1 MKYGLRQDNLVLAGL
16 SFHNLPDQ
24 KAADD
29 TLRTGQ
35 VYRTFLLFALFVS
48 GCSTQPH
55 VIEQSQFEV
64 AGPEEVF
71 VVREGLHTG
80 IVVPSGT
87 IRSRLPQLDSRFPD
101 SPYLEFGWGDKTYYE
116 AKEVTSGL
124 TLRAVF
130 LPTDSV
136 MRVVAIPESPA
147 IHFAGVELEALC
159 LDRQQYSLLIGF
171 IEHSF
176 YRDSEGNLVKSKD
189 GFEGDSQFFRA
200 EGTYFMFNTC
210 NNWTA
215 KGLRSAGLGISPT
228 FKFTA
233 GGTMNYLSKNREAL
247 ANPSCYPQS
256 R

>member
-1 MKYGLRQDNLVLAGL
+1 LITGSAFRIPLLLA
-16 SFHNLPDQ
+16 
-24 KAADD
+24 
-29 TLRTGQ
+29 
-35 VYRTFLLFALFVS
+35 LLIVS
-48 GCSTQPH
+48 ACSTQPR
-55 VIEQSQFEV
+55 VLEKSRVEV
-64 AGPEEVF
+64 TGPAEVF

-80 IVVPSGT
+80 IVVPAGT
-87 IRSRLPQLDSRFPD
+87 IQSRLPQLGSRFPD

-116 AKEVTSGL
+116 AEEVTSGL

-136 MRVVAIPESPA
+136 MRVVAIPDSPET
-147 IHFAGVELEALC
+147 HFADSELEALC

-176 YRDSEGNLVKSKD
+176 HKDSEGNIIDSKD
-189 GFEGDSQFFRA
+189 GFEGDSQFFKA
-200 EGTYFMFNTC
+200 EGNYFLFNTC

-215 KGLRSAGLGISPT
+215 KGLKSAGLEISPA

-233 GGTMNYLSKNREAL
+233 GSTMNYLSDNREAL
-247 ANPSCYPQS
+247 ANPSCHPGS